1 MIAFDT
7 LRAAE
12 TRTDAGINATHVK
25 SIVAAS
31 SEAVGEPITRADL
44 ERFATKA
51 DLDPL
56 ATKADLERFATKAD
70 LAALQAAISELK
82 AASTW
87 RIVPA
92 SGAFAAIVKLAP

>member
-12 TRTDAGINATHVK
+12 TRT
-25 SIVAAS
+25 
-31 SEAVGEPITRADL
+31 ADL
-44 ERFATKA
+44 ERFAT
-51 DLDPL
+51 
-56 ATKADLERFATKAD
+56 RAD

-92 SGAFAAIVKLAP
+92 IGAFAAVAKLAP